1 MSNKTLYEV
10 TAEVTFYVY
19 ADKPPTERD
28 RWVRTAIDDSV
39 RDGVY
44 SVDARPTKTNILGED
59 LESGVFTDDGSW
71 ISLGDALKAV
81 NEKS

>member
-1 MSNKTLYEV
+1 MSKTLYEV

-28 RWVRTAIDDSV
+28 RWVRMAIDDSV

-44 SVDARPTKTNILGED
+44 SVDARPTKTNILGEE
-59 LESGVFTDDGSW
+59 LEIGVFTDDNSYVT
-71 ISLGDALKAV
+71 LGEALAAV

>member
-1 MSNKTLYEV
+1 MSKTLYEV

-19 ADKPPTERD
+19 ADKPPTEHD

-44 SVDARPTKTNILGED
+44 NVDARPTKTNILGED
-59 LESGVFTDDGSW
+59 LEIGVFTDDSTYVT
-71 ISLGDALKAV
+71 LGEALAAV
-81 NEKS
+81 NKKS